1 MLCLFSCPSGPP
13 ELYSQTLSPYLARW
27 LYLGTQWLSRLSMIL
42 STSTSRHLGESARS
56 AAETTI
62 RSHRL
67 HCHFLAYNHMSPS
80 LIYIEHSAL
89 QLSET
94 ESLAC
99 GILDC
104 HSIIANH
111 NLDNAKSPTSAL
123 FGPTLSTLFTI
134 DIFL

>member
-13 ELYSQTLSPYLARW
+13 ELCSQTSSPDPAKW
-27 LYLGTQWLSRLSMIL
+27 LYLGTQWLSRSSMIL
-42 STSTSRHLGESARS
+42 STSMSQHLGESARS

-67 HCHFLAYNHMSPS
+67 HCHFLAYNHTSPS

-94 ESLAC
+94 ESLTC

-111 NLDNAKSPTSAL
+111 NLDNAKSPTSSL
-123 FGPTLSTLFTI
+123 FGPTISTLFTT
-134 DIFL
+134 DVFL